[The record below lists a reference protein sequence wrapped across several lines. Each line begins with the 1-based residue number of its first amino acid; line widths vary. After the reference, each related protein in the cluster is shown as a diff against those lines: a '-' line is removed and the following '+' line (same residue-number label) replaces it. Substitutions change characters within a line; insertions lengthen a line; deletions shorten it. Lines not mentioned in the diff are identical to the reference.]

1 MKRLNILVA
10 VLLCFC
16 ITGCTYDADR
26 IYTVCKYEDD
36 VEYVYNANGEFY
48 LHDKVEDTFTPA
60 YPVGLQAKPAI
71 FLNINEG
78 DYNLVED
85 WPNKFTA
92 SKSDLEHYLYELV
105 MHNYTTN
112 VLYAD
117 WKSIVIEAYNEEHTL
132 RIYYTTDKSLRIYA
146 SDYDTNPEALPYIIK
161 R

>member
-60 YPVGLQAKPAI
+60 YPVGLQTKPAI
-71 FLNINEG
+71 TILLKIG
-78 DYNLVED
+78 L
-85 WPNKFTA
+85 
-92 SKSDLEHYLYELV
+92 
-105 MHNYTTN
+105 
-112 VLYAD
+112 
-117 WKSIVIEAYNEEHTL
+117 I
-132 RIYYTTDKSLRIYA
+132 SLLQVKV
-146 SDYDTNPEALPYIIK
+146 T
-161 R
+161 